1 MTKIYTV
8 FEATTGILHRFQTE
22 EEAKLAF
29 WQIAAR
35 LALSSMNGRPYTIV
49 EQLEDGSEVW
59 RNDYGQIVET
69 ERTLEQFEEILV
81 QVRAALSQTSVDDQ
95 SIENNT

>member
-1 MTKIYTV
+1 MTKLYV
-8 FEATTGILHRFQTE
+8 VYNPNTGVNHKFQTE

-29 WQIAAR
+29 WKIAAEM
-35 LALSSMNGRPYTIV
+35 ALRTMFGRPYTII
-49 EQLEDGSEVW
+49 EQLEDGGEIW
-59 RNDYGQIVET
+59 RNDYGQVVET